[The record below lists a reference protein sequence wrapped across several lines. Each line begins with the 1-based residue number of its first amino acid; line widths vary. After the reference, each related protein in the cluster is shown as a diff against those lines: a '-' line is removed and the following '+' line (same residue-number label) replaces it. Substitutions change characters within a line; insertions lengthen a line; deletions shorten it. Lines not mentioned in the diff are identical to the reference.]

1 MIHILLFN
9 IHWSKIFLLKNN
21 QETLLISIIYVG
33 IGEFVSML
41 YNKSNI
47 MQRKLIMEQRNVWL
61 KLTEK

>member
-33 IGEFVSML
+33 IGEFVSTL